1 VHTGLPIL
9 ARIQGKTG
17 RLQQGNRVLATK
29 HQVEGEFSM
38 KDNLSQPNETSHW
51 MRRQVS
57 AFMRIPAGGSAARAA
72 PARKLVSLALLGIAT
87 AEVVAATSGFAQ
99 GRRVNSPAAILGRGH
114 DGQITQIT
122 RNSLVVVLKDGGTQ
136 AVELS
141 EIWRIRRAFASNEPP
156 GTTIIDIANNRLFV
170 PARLSDVIADVGR
183 KVPLTK
189 LTAPNGDDIYIA
201 ATKVTDITNALPEL
215 HNPQSK
221 TVIGT
226 RDGIQQVLEPPDTA
240 RRIIAEAHVAR

>member
-1 VHTGLPIL
+1 
-9 ARIQGKTG
+9 
-17 RLQQGNRVLATK
+17 
-29 HQVEGEFSM
+29 M

-141 EIWRIRRAFASNEPP
+141 EVWRIRRAFASNEPP